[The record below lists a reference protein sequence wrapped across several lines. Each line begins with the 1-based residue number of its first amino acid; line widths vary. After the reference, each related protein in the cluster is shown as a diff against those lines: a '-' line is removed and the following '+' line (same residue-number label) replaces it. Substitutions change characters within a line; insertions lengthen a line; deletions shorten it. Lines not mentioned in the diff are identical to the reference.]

1 MPIDLYVHQSEDTN
15 MSIIKKKTKKKTVPP
30 GDLKAPIV
38 IEKDKSN
45 TLQYHKY
52 ALPKKDWAKISIMKG
67 ETRRNFLFSMFES
80 GQYSDQQI
88 ADFMAEQYHLQKIDF
103 SQFELDPKTIFKIP
117 KKICEKYTLIPVM
130 EVEDIIIVAFSD
142 PGDMQARDD
151 ISLLTSSKI
160 EMVTAERS
168 EIKRLINHYYGG
180 EGGSK
185 IKNLFSV
192 IESSVESEDLLDE
205 SEQVN
210 KNIQHD
216 PTVQSVDY
224 IIKEGVRLNCS
235 DIHIEVYEKK
245 CRVRFRVDG
254 HLSEYVH
261 PPISLASSISS
272 RVKVMSQLDIS
283 EKRLPQDGRLK
294 VRVGNEIINFR
305 VSIVPV
311 VSGEKIVMRI
321 LDTSALGTSITDLGM
336 NEKQLVIFM
345 KYLKV
350 SQGLIL
356 MTGPTGSGKTTT
368 IYSGLQELNKP
379 DKNISTAEDPV
390 EYKLHGINQV
400 QVNTKIGLTFA
411 SVLRS
416 FLRQDPDIILV
427 GEIRDQE
434 TATIAYRAAAT
445 GHLVLSTLHTNDA
458 PSTITRLMDIGLP
471 AYSVAE
477 NTSVVV
483 AQRLLRVLCSHCKS
497 PHKVGLEI
505 LQTLGL
511 SAEEAKEMQP
521 KVMKPE
527 GCQYCN
533 DVGYKGR
540 IAVFEVLEISPELKE
555 GVFKGLSPRELKNI
569 AIEKNGLQTLR
580 KSALEKMAEGI
591 TSVDEVIYGTLGD
604 D

>member
-1 MPIDLYVHQSEDTN
+1 MSIGKKRTEKNKRRLEDTK
-15 MSIIKKKTKKKTVPP
+15 SPVVVK
-30 GDLKAPIV
+30 
-38 IEKDKSN
+38 KDKSKN
-45 TLQYHKY
+45 IQYNKY
-52 ALPKKDWAKISIMKG
+52 ALPKKDWAKISVMKG
-67 ETRRNFLFSMFES
+67 DTRRSFLFSVFDS
-80 GQYSDQQI
+80 GHYSDKQI

-103 SQFELDPKTIFKIP
+103 SQFELDPKVIYKVP
-117 KKICEKYTLIPVM
+117 KKVCEKYTLIPVM
-130 EVEDIIIVAFSD
+130 EVEDTIIVAFSD
-142 PGDMQARDD
+142 PGDIQAKDD
-151 ISLLTSSKI
+151 LSLLTNSKI
-160 EMVTAERS
+160 EMMVAERS
-168 EIKRLINHYYGG
+168 EIKRLISHYYGG
-180 EGGSK
+180 EGGHEL
-185 IKNLFSV
+185 KNLFSI
-192 IESSVESEDLLDE
+192 IETSAEEEVSRDSEV
-205 SEQVN
+205 VN

-224 IIKEGVRLNCS
+224 LIKEGVRLNCS

-254 HLSEYVH
+254 HLSEYIH

-272 RVKVMSQLDIS
+272 RIKVMCQLDIS

-294 VRVGNEIINFR
+294 IRVGSEIINFR

-321 LDTSALGTSITDLGM
+321 LDTSALGTDISDLGM
-336 NEKQLVIFM
+336 NEKQLAAFK
-345 KYLKV
+345 KYLNV

-379 DKNISTAEDPV
+379 DRNISTAEDPV
-390 EYKLHGINQV
+390 EYKLYGINQV
-400 QVNTKIGLTFA
+400 QVNAKIGLTFA

-434 TATIAYRAAAT
+434 TANIAYRAAAT

-458 PSTITRLMDIGLP
+458 PSTITRLVDIGLP

-477 NTSVVV
+477 NTSVVI
-483 AQRLLRVLCSHCKS
+483 AQRLLRVLCSRCKTH
-497 PHKVGLEI
+497 HKVGLDV
-505 LQTLGL
+505 LQGLGL
-511 SAEEAKEMQP
+511 SAEEAEKVQP

-533 DVGYKGR
+533 NAGYKGR
-540 IAVFEVLEISPELKE
+540 IAVFEVLELSSELKL
-555 GVFKGLSPRELKNI
+555 GIFKGLSPRELKTL
-569 AIEKNGLQTLR
+569 AIQKSNLQTLR
-580 KSALEKMAEGI
+580 RSALEKMAEGI

-604 D
+604 DQ

>member
-1 MPIDLYVHQSEDTN
+1 MSVKRKNKSKRLENSE
-15 MSIIKKKTKKKTVPP
+15 SPEEV
-30 GDLKAPIV
+30 KAPAV
-38 IEKDKSN
+38 IKKDKS
-45 TLQYHKY
+45 TLQHHKY
-52 ALPKKDWAKISIMKG
+52 VLPKKDWAKVSVMKG
-67 ETRRNFLFSMFES
+67 ETRRNFLYSMFES
-80 GQYSDQQI
+80 GQYSDKQI
-88 ADFMAEQYHLQKIDF
+88 AEFMADQYHLQKIDF
-103 SQFELDPKTIFKIP
+103 SQFEIDSKTIFRVP
-117 KKICEKYTLIPVM
+117 RKICEKYTLIPVM
-130 EVEDIIIVAFSD
+130 EVEDTIIIAFSD
-142 PGDMQARDD
+142 PGDIQARDD
-151 ISLLTSSKI
+151 VSLLTNSKI

-168 EIKRLINHYYGG
+168 EIKRMINHYYGG
-180 EGGSK
+180 EGGK
-185 IKNLFSV
+185 EIKNLFSV
-192 IESSVESEDLLDE
+192 IESSAEEAILDADE
-205 SEQVN
+205 
-210 KNIQHD
+210 KIDDKIKHD

-235 DIHIEVYEKK
+235 DIHIEIYEKK

-254 HLSEYVH
+254 HLSEYIT
-261 PPISLASSISS
+261 PPVSLATSISS
-272 RVKVMSQLDIS
+272 RVKVMSRLDIS

-294 VRVGNEIINFR
+294 VRVGNQVIHFR

-321 LDTSALGTSITDLGM
+321 LDTSALGTSITHLGM
-336 NEKQLVIFM
+336 NEKQLAIFM

-390 EYKLHGINQV
+390 EYKLYGINQV
-400 QVNTKIGLTFA
+400 QVNAKIGLTFA

-416 FLRQDPDIILV
+416 FLRQDPDVILV

-458 PSTITRLMDIGLP
+458 PSTVTRLIDSGLP

-477 NTSVVV
+477 NTSIVV
-483 AQRLLRVLCSHCKS
+483 AQRLLRVLCERCKS
-497 PHKVGLEI
+497 PHKVGLDI
-505 LQTLGL
+505 LQQLGL
-511 SAEEAKEMQP
+511 SAEEAKEVQP
-521 KVMKPE
+521 NVMKPE

-533 DVGYKGR
+533 ELGYKGR
-540 IAVFEVLEISPELKE
+540 TAIFEVLEMSPELKV
-555 GVFKGLSPRELKNI
+555 GIFKGLSPRDLKMV

-580 KSALEKMAEGI
+580 RSALEKMAAGT